1 MTEQRI
7 GSTSLATESQEPA
20 NSYHLLV
27 VAQEQFGRN
36 ANELDDEQR
45 RQAERVAARKSAIED
60 KVLGTELAI
69 GVMIPDSVLDEAVAK
84 VILRYE
90 SKEEFEQSMV
100 ANGLNLASLREAIAQ
115 ELQVDAVMER
125 VANEIAATDET
136 EASLYYYVN
145 KEKFK
150 RPETRTAS
158 HILITINDDYVENT
172 RDNAQLKINE
182 IAVRLNKKKHSFS
195 DQANKHSECPTA
207 MNGGLLG
214 KVKRG
219 VLFPELERAL
229 FSLRAGDIST
239 AIETEVGLHL
249 LFCHEVEPA
258 GIMPLVEIL
267 PRLCEQLTLDAR
279 SKYQRQWLAG
289 LLKAG
294 MPAVTNEVPNYD

>member
-1 MTEQRI
+1 MTEVCND
-7 GSTSLATESQEPA
+7 TAPAALAIEQAA
-20 NSYHLLV
+20 NRYHLLV

-36 ANELDDEQR
+36 VNELDDEQR
-45 RQAERVAARKSAIED
+45 RRAERVAARKSAIED
-60 KVLGTELAI
+60 KVLGTEMAV
-69 GVMIPDSVLDEAVAK
+69 GAMIPESVLDEAVGK
-84 VILRYE
+84 VMERYE
-90 SKEEFEQSMV
+90 SKEEFDQSMV
-100 ANGLNLASLREAIAQ
+100 VNGLNLASLRKAIAQ
-115 ELQVDAVMER
+115 ELKVDAVMER
-125 VANEIAATDET
+125 VANEVAATDET

-249 LFCHEVEPA
+249 LFCHEIEPA
-258 GIMPLVEIL
+258 GIMPLAEIL

-294 MPAVTNEVPNYD
+294 TTAVTNEVA